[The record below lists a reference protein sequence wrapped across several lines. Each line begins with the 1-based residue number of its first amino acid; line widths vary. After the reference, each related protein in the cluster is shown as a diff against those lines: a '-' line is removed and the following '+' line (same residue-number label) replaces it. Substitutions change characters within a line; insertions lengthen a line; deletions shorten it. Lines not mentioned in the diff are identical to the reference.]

1 MALKNFLK
9 EGSYLTFERIEYSK
23 INKTLICSVIVY
35 EDETKQNV
43 LLRYS
48 ENIEGINESI
58 DVKDI
63 IYTEDELMDVAP
75 EYIGLKEGEGIFI
88 KIKDPISEYTQQ
100 VTNKVIMRQPSG
112 KIIFHT
118 PIYIYNLKT
127 KETYER
133 QLDDTF
139 EVIDDYDIK
148 TNRQFDLKID
158 SSNPIK
164 SFYEVIKRKPIFKDC
179 IDA

>member
-1 MALKNFLK
+1 MALKNFIK
-9 EGSYLTFERIEYSK
+9 EGSYLTFERIDYSK
-23 INKTLICSVIVY
+23 INKILICSVIVY

-43 LLRYS
+43 LLKYN
-48 ENIEGINESI
+48 ENIEGINEAFSI
-58 DVKDI
+58 KSI
-63 IYTEDELMDVAP
+63 IYTEDELMDTAP
-75 EYIGLKEGEGIFI
+75 EYIDLNPGEGIFI

-100 VTNKVIMRQPSG
+100 VTNKVIVRQPNG
-112 KIIFHT
+112 KIIFYS
-118 PIYIYNLKT
+118 PIYIYDEKT

-133 QLDDTF
+133 QSDDTF
-139 EVIDDYDIK
+139 KTIDEYDVK
-148 TNRQFDLKID
+148 TDIQFDLKID